1 MCSPHLSH
9 VTTADTVHLP
19 HRRRASST
27 SSADLF
33 PGRTASLPSLETQLQ
48 DSQELYALL
57 LSLTKEGDNVDRVKE
72 IQSGVMKTRDE
83 MEDSRKKR
91 QAVSGGTI
99 WHNAVKPFDSSEL
112 VYNWERFEDYS
123 VLEPP
128 TLDPKG
134 TLSMSLEG
142 NEVHI
147 PDKES
152 SSMESSG
159 LYLPTLSSDGN
170 SVGLWS
176 SAASTGT
183 SLHVPSES
191 MGNESFWGIINGAT
205 SKSINGVINE
215 PVTSVPSGAVNMMGG
230 AVNTMGGSSNTM
242 EGVANTMEGVANTM
256 GEAVNMMGGSSNTVG
271 GVANTMNG
279 TVNTLG
285 GAATIIATPT
295 TATSTTAATTTT
307 TSVSSGSVNGSVNG
321 ITNPTPSSIPSGSAN
336 SPESNNQTAAFAP
349 PNASTEVGS
358 APISYVSLSNPAD
371 HSNVPESNPVNPALP
386 HLTISTT
393 NLSPPSNASG
403 TFSCGS
409 PSSSVVSAMSPTIR
423 PILASPRLN
432 MPGSSL
438 ISPPQIRKKPVSSS
452 ALMSGHA
459 KTLSDN
465 VSSSRP
471 LPISASL
478 SLNSPQPSQ
487 SVNLSVPGSSSPT
500 SRQDSTRLFSGQIH
514 IPFVQ
519 SQSPSL
525 NRPSSGDQWPLS
537 TETVSARLN
546 EDILHKSSASSDD
559 SFFPE
564 RAHSGKEVIVP
575 NRISMDENMM
585 PVLDSPISQ
594 STQNNHPVLSATLSA
609 SSTYSRSKRMLTRA
623 PEVASSQPE
632 EIVLGMPKDSRSDN
646 SRVSIFVNDLEP
658 KSTNEESDF
667 MDELDQNLPADFQK
681 EFISE
686 AESMTGLQCSVC
698 CIHKLRHVNHLYNI
712 P

>member
-83 MEDSRKKR
+83 MEESRKRR

-99 WHNAVKPFDSSEL
+99 WHNAVKPFNSSDL

-123 VLEPP
+123 VLEPLP
-128 TLDPKG
+128 LDPKG
-134 TLSMSLEG
+134 ALSMSLEG
-142 NEVHI
+142 NEIHI
-147 PDKES
+147 PDKEC
-152 SSMESSG
+152 SSMENSG
-159 LYLPTLSSDGN
+159 LSLPTLSTDGN

-205 SKSINGVINE
+205 SKSANGVMNE
-215 PVTSVPSGAVNMMGG
+215 SGVSGPSGSANTMNG
-230 AVNTMGGSSNTM
+230 AVNTMNGSVNTM
-242 EGVANTMEGVANTM
+242 N
-256 GEAVNMMGGSSNTVG
+256 GS
-271 GVANTMNG
+271 ANTMNG
-279 TVNTLG
+279 SANTIG
-285 GAATIIATPT
+285 GAANTMNGSMNTMGGGVSS
-295 TATSTTAATTTT
+295 TATTTPATT
-307 TSVSSGSVNGSVNG
+307 TSVSSGSVNGSVSG
-321 ITNPTPSSIPSGSAN
+321 VANPTTSTIPSGSVIG
-336 SPESNNQTAAFAP
+336 SGSNNQSATLP
-349 PNASTEVGS
+349 PPSSSTEAGS
-358 APISYVSLSNPAD
+358 APISYVSLNNSADRSNA
-371 HSNVPESNPVNPALP
+371 PESIPVNPALP

-393 NLSPPSNASG
+393 NLSPPPNPSG
-403 TFSCGS
+403 PFSCGS
-409 PSSSVVSAMSPTIR
+409 PSSSATSAMSPTIR

-438 ISPPQIRKKPVSSS
+438 ISPPQIRKKSVSNSV
-452 ALMSGHA
+452 LLSGHA

-465 VSSSRP
+465 VSSARP

-478 SLNSPQPSQ
+478 SLNSPQPSH
-487 SVNLSVPGSSSPT
+487 SVKLSVPPSSNPT
-500 SRQDSTRLFSGQIH
+500 SRQDSARIFSGQIH
-514 IPFVQ
+514 IPLVQ

-525 NRPSSGDQWPLS
+525 TRPSSGDQWPLS

-546 EDILHKSSASSDD
+546 ADARHKSSASSDD
-559 SFFPE
+559 SFF
-564 RAHSGKEVIVP
+564 RGRTHSGKEVIVP
-575 NRISMDENMM
+575 NRISVDENMM
-585 PVLDSPISQ
+585 PVLDSPVSQ
-594 STQNNHPVLSATLSA
+594 STQSNHPVLLATLSA
-609 SSTYSRSKRMLTRA
+609 SSTYSRTKRMLARA
-623 PEVASSQPE
+623 PEAVNSQPE
-632 EIVLGMPKDSRSDN
+632 EIAVGMPKGSRSDN
-646 SRVSIFVNDLEP
+646 SRVSIFMNDLDP
-658 KSTNEESDF
+658 KVANEASDF
-667 MDELDQNLPADFQK
+667 MDELDQNLPVDFQK

-686 AESMTGLQCSVC
+686 AESMTGLQCSFC
-698 CIHKLRHVNHLYNI
+698 YIHKLRHVSF
-712 P
+712 

>member
-83 MEDSRKKR
+83 MEESRKRR

-99 WHNAVKPFDSSEL
+99 WHNAVKPFNSSDL

-123 VLEPP
+123 VLEPLP
-128 TLDPKG
+128 LDPKG
-134 TLSMSLEG
+134 ALSMSLEG
-142 NEVHI
+142 NEIHI
-147 PDKES
+147 PDKEC
-152 SSMESSG
+152 SSMENSG
-159 LYLPTLSSDGN
+159 LSLPTLSTDGN

-205 SKSINGVINE
+205 SKSANGVMNE
-215 PVTSVPSGAVNMMGG
+215 SGVSGPSGSANTMNG
-230 AVNTMGGSSNTM
+230 AVNTMNGS
-242 EGVANTMEGVANTM
+242 
-256 GEAVNMMGGSSNTVG
+256 
-271 GVANTMNG
+271 ANTMNG
-279 TVNTLG
+279 SANTMNGSVNTMNGSANTMNGSVNTMG
-285 GAATIIATPT
+285 GGVSS
-295 TATSTTAATTTT
+295 TATTTPATT
-307 TSVSSGSVNGSVNG
+307 TSVSSGSVNGSVSG
-321 ITNPTPSSIPSGSAN
+321 VANPTTSTIPSGSVIG
-336 SPESNNQTAAFAP
+336 SGSNNQSATLP
-349 PNASTEVGS
+349 PPSSSSTEAGS
-358 APISYVSLSNPAD
+358 APISYVSLNNSADRSNA
-371 HSNVPESNPVNPALP
+371 PESIPVNPALP

-393 NLSPPSNASG
+393 NLSPPPNPSG
-403 TFSCGS
+403 PFSCGS
-409 PSSSVVSAMSPTIR
+409 PSSSATSAMSPTIR

-438 ISPPQIRKKPVSSS
+438 ISPPQIRKKSVSNSV
-452 ALMSGHA
+452 LLSGHA

-465 VSSSRP
+465 VSSARP

-478 SLNSPQPSQ
+478 SLNSPQPSH
-487 SVNLSVPGSSSPT
+487 SVKLSVPPSSNPT
-500 SRQDSTRLFSGQIH
+500 SRQDSARIFSGQIH
-514 IPFVQ
+514 IPLVQ

-525 NRPSSGDQWPLS
+525 TRPSSGDQWPLS

-546 EDILHKSSASSDD
+546 ADARHKSSASSDD
-559 SFFPE
+559 SFFRE
-564 RAHSGKEVIVP
+564 RTHSGKEVIMP
-575 NRISMDENMM
+575 NRISVDENMM
-585 PVLDSPISQ
+585 PVLDSPVSQ

-609 SSTYSRSKRMLTRA
+609 SSTYSRSKRMLARA
-623 PEVASSQPE
+623 PEAVNSQPE
-632 EIVLGMPKDSRSDN
+632 EIAVGMPKGSRSDN
-646 SRVSIFVNDLEP
+646 SRVSTFMNDLDP
-658 KSTNEESDF
+658 KVANEASDF
-667 MDELDQNLPADFQK
+667 MDELDQNLPVDFQK

-686 AESMTGLQCSVC
+686 AESMTGLQCSFC
-698 CIHKLRHVNHLYNI
+698 FYT
-712 P
+712 

>member
-83 MEDSRKKR
+83 MEESRKRR

-99 WHNAVKPFDSSEL
+99 WHNAVKPFNSSDL

-123 VLEPP
+123 VLEPLP
-128 TLDPKG
+128 LDPKG
-134 TLSMSLEG
+134 ALSMSLEG
-142 NEVHI
+142 NEIHI
-147 PDKES
+147 PDKEC
-152 SSMESSG
+152 SSMENSG
-159 LYLPTLSSDGN
+159 LSLPTLSTDGN

-205 SKSINGVINE
+205 SKSANGVMNE
-215 PVTSVPSGAVNMMGG
+215 SGVSGPSGATNTMNG
-230 AVNTMGGSSNTM
+230 AVNTMNGSVNTM
-242 EGVANTMEGVANTM
+242 N
-256 GEAVNMMGGSSNTVG
+256 GS
-271 GVANTMNG
+271 ANTMNG
-279 TVNTLG
+279 SANTIG
-285 GAATIIATPT
+285 GAANTMNGSMNTMGGGVSS
-295 TATSTTAATTTT
+295 TATTTPATT
-307 TSVSSGSVNGSVNG
+307 TSVSSGSVNGSVSG
-321 ITNPTPSSIPSGSAN
+321 VANPTTSTIPSGSVIG
-336 SPESNNQTAAFAP
+336 SGSNNQSATLP
-349 PNASTEVGS
+349 PPSSSSTEAGS
-358 APISYVSLSNPAD
+358 APISYVSLSNSAD
-371 HSNVPESNPVNPALP
+371 RSNAPESIPVNPALP

-393 NLSPPSNASG
+393 NLSPPPNPSG
-403 TFSCGS
+403 PFSCGS
-409 PSSSVVSAMSPTIR
+409 PSSSATSAMSPTIR

-438 ISPPQIRKKPVSSS
+438 ISPPQIRKKSVSNSV
-452 ALMSGHA
+452 LLSGHA

-465 VSSSRP
+465 VSSARP

-478 SLNSPQPSQ
+478 SLNSPQPSH
-487 SVNLSVPGSSSPT
+487 SVKLSVPPSSNPT
-500 SRQDSTRLFSGQIH
+500 SRQDSARIFSGQIH
-514 IPFVQ
+514 IPLVQ

-525 NRPSSGDQWPLS
+525 TRPSSGDQWPLS

-546 EDILHKSSASSDD
+546 ADARHKSSASSDD
-559 SFFPE
+559 SFF
-564 RAHSGKEVIVP
+564 RGRTHSGKEVIVP
-575 NRISMDENMM
+575 NRISVDENMM
-585 PVLDSPISQ
+585 PVLDSPVSQ
-594 STQNNHPVLSATLSA
+594 STQSNHPVLLATLSA
-609 SSTYSRSKRMLTRA
+609 SSTYSRTKRMLARA
-623 PEVASSQPE
+623 PEAVNSQPE
-632 EIVLGMPKDSRSDN
+632 EIAVGVPKGSRSDN
-646 SRVSIFVNDLEP
+646 SRVSIFMNDLDP
-658 KSTNEESDF
+658 KVANEASDF
-667 MDELDQNLPADFQK
+667 MDELDQNLPVDFQK

-686 AESMTGLQCSVC
+686 AESMTGLQCSFC
-698 CIHKLRHVNHLYNI
+698 YIHKLRHVSY
-712 P
+712 

>member
-83 MEDSRKKR
+83 MEESRKRR

-99 WHNAVKPFDSSEL
+99 WHNAVKPFNSSDL

-123 VLEPP
+123 VLEPLP
-128 TLDPKG
+128 LDPKG
-134 TLSMSLEG
+134 ALSMSLEG
-142 NEVHI
+142 NEIHI
-147 PDKES
+147 PDKEC
-152 SSMESSG
+152 SSMENSG
-159 LYLPTLSSDGN
+159 LSLPTLSTDGN

-205 SKSINGVINE
+205 SKSANGVMNE
-215 PVTSVPSGAVNMMGG
+215 SGVSGPSGATNTMNG
-230 AVNTMGGSSNTM
+230 AVNTMNGSVNTM
-242 EGVANTMEGVANTM
+242 N
-256 GEAVNMMGGSSNTVG
+256 GS
-271 GVANTMNG
+271 ANTMNG
-279 TVNTLG
+279 SANTIG
-285 GAATIIATPT
+285 GAANTMNGSMNTMGGGVSS
-295 TATSTTAATTTT
+295 TATTTPATT
-307 TSVSSGSVNGSVNG
+307 TSVSSGSVNGSVSG
-321 ITNPTPSSIPSGSAN
+321 VANPTTSTIPSGSVIG
-336 SPESNNQTAAFAP
+336 SGSNNQSATLP
-349 PNASTEVGS
+349 PPSSSTEAGS
-358 APISYVSLSNPAD
+358 APISYVSLNNSADRSNA
-371 HSNVPESNPVNPALP
+371 PESIPVNPALP

-393 NLSPPSNASG
+393 NLSPPPNPSG
-403 TFSCGS
+403 PFSCGS
-409 PSSSVVSAMSPTIR
+409 PSSSATSAMSPTIR

-438 ISPPQIRKKPVSSS
+438 ISPPQIRKKSVSNSV
-452 ALMSGHA
+452 LLSGHA

-465 VSSSRP
+465 VSSARP

-478 SLNSPQPSQ
+478 SLNSPQPSH
-487 SVNLSVPGSSSPT
+487 SVKLSVPPSSNPT
-500 SRQDSTRLFSGQIH
+500 SRQDSARIFSGQIH
-514 IPFVQ
+514 IPLVQ

-525 NRPSSGDQWPLS
+525 TRPSSGDQWPLS

-546 EDILHKSSASSDD
+546 ADARHKSSASSDD
-559 SFFPE
+559 SFF
-564 RAHSGKEVIVP
+564 RGRTHSGKEVIMP
-575 NRISMDENMM
+575 NRISVDENMM
-585 PVLDSPISQ
+585 PVLDSPVSQ
-594 STQNNHPVLSATLSA
+594 STQSNHPVLLATLSA
-609 SSTYSRSKRMLTRA
+609 SSTYSRTKRMLARA
-623 PEVASSQPE
+623 PEAVNSQPE
-632 EIVLGMPKDSRSDN
+632 EIAVGVPKGSRSDN
-646 SRVSIFVNDLEP
+646 SRVSIFMNDLDP
-658 KSTNEESDF
+658 KVANEASDF
-667 MDELDQNLPADFQK
+667 MDELDQNLPVDFQK

-686 AESMTGLQCSVC
+686 AESMTGLQCSFC
-698 CIHKLRHVNHLYNI
+698 YIHKLRHVSY
-712 P
+712 

>member
-83 MEDSRKKR
+83 MEESRKRR

-99 WHNAVKPFDSSEL
+99 WHNAVKPFNSSDL

-123 VLEPP
+123 VLEPLP
-128 TLDPKG
+128 LDPKG
-134 TLSMSLEG
+134 ALSMSLEG
-142 NEVHI
+142 NEIHI
-147 PDKES
+147 PDKEC
-152 SSMESSG
+152 SSMENSG
-159 LYLPTLSSDGN
+159 LSLPTLSTDGN

-205 SKSINGVINE
+205 SKSANGVMNE
-215 PVTSVPSGAVNMMGG
+215 SGVSGPSGATNTMNG
-230 AVNTMGGSSNTM
+230 AVNTMNGSVNTM
-242 EGVANTMEGVANTM
+242 N
-256 GEAVNMMGGSSNTVG
+256 GS
-271 GVANTMNG
+271 ANTMNG
-279 TVNTLG
+279 SANTIG
-285 GAATIIATPT
+285 GAANTMNGSMNTMGGGVSS
-295 TATSTTAATTTT
+295 TATTTPATT
-307 TSVSSGSVNGSVNG
+307 TSVSSGSVNGSVSG
-321 ITNPTPSSIPSGSAN
+321 VANPTTSTIPSGSVIG
-336 SPESNNQTAAFAP
+336 SGSNNQSATLP
-349 PNASTEVGS
+349 PPSSSSTEAGS
-358 APISYVSLSNPAD
+358 APISYVSLNNSADRSNA
-371 HSNVPESNPVNPALP
+371 PESIPVNPALP

-393 NLSPPSNASG
+393 NLSPPPNPSG
-403 TFSCGS
+403 PFSCGS
-409 PSSSVVSAMSPTIR
+409 PSSSATSAMSPTIR

-438 ISPPQIRKKPVSSS
+438 ISPPQIRKKSVSNSV
-452 ALMSGHA
+452 LLSGHA

-465 VSSSRP
+465 VSSARP

-478 SLNSPQPSQ
+478 SLNSPQPSH
-487 SVNLSVPGSSSPT
+487 SVKLSVPPSSNPT
-500 SRQDSTRLFSGQIH
+500 SRQDSARIFSGQIH
-514 IPFVQ
+514 IPLVQ

-525 NRPSSGDQWPLS
+525 TRPSSGDQWPLS

-546 EDILHKSSASSDD
+546 ADARHKSSASSDD
-559 SFFPE
+559 SFF
-564 RAHSGKEVIVP
+564 RGRTHSGKEVIVP
-575 NRISMDENMM
+575 NRISVDENMM
-585 PVLDSPISQ
+585 PVLDSPVSQ
-594 STQNNHPVLSATLSA
+594 STQSNHPVLLATLSA
-609 SSTYSRSKRMLTRA
+609 SSTYSRTKRMLARA
-623 PEVASSQPE
+623 PEAVNSQPE
-632 EIVLGMPKDSRSDN
+632 EIAVGVPKGSRSDN
-646 SRVSIFVNDLEP
+646 SRVSIFMNDLDP
-658 KSTNEESDF
+658 KVANEASDF
-667 MDELDQNLPADFQK
+667 MDELDQNLPVDFQK

-686 AESMTGLQCSVC
+686 AESMTGLQCSFC
-698 CIHKLRHVNHLYNI
+698 YIHKLRHVSY
-712 P
+712 

>member
-83 MEDSRKKR
+83 MEESRKRR

-99 WHNAVKPFDSSEL
+99 WHNAVKPFNSSDL

-123 VLEPP
+123 VLEPLP
-128 TLDPKG
+128 LDPKG
-134 TLSMSLEG
+134 ALSMSLEG
-142 NEVHI
+142 NEIHI
-147 PDKES
+147 PDKEC
-152 SSMESSG
+152 SSMENSG
-159 LYLPTLSSDGN
+159 LSLPTLSTDGN

-205 SKSINGVINE
+205 SKSANGVMNE
-215 PVTSVPSGAVNMMGG
+215 SGVSGPSGATNTMNG
-230 AVNTMGGSSNTM
+230 AVNTMNGSVNTM
-242 EGVANTMEGVANTM
+242 N
-256 GEAVNMMGGSSNTVG
+256 GS
-271 GVANTMNG
+271 ANTMNG
-279 TVNTLG
+279 SANTIG
-285 GAATIIATPT
+285 GAANTMNGSMNTMGGGVSS
-295 TATSTTAATTTT
+295 TATTTPATT
-307 TSVSSGSVNGSVNG
+307 TSVSSGSVNGSVSG
-321 ITNPTPSSIPSGSAN
+321 VANPTTSTIPSGSVIG
-336 SPESNNQTAAFAP
+336 SGSNNQSATLP
-349 PNASTEVGS
+349 PPSSSSTEAGS
-358 APISYVSLSNPAD
+358 APISYVSLNNSADRSNA
-371 HSNVPESNPVNPALP
+371 PESIPVNPALP

-393 NLSPPSNASG
+393 NLSPPPNPSG
-403 TFSCGS
+403 PFSCGS
-409 PSSSVVSAMSPTIR
+409 PSSSATSAMSPTIR

-438 ISPPQIRKKPVSSS
+438 ISPPQIRKKSVSNSV
-452 ALMSGHA
+452 LLSGHA

-465 VSSSRP
+465 VSSARP

-478 SLNSPQPSQ
+478 SLNSPQPSH
-487 SVNLSVPGSSSPT
+487 SVKLSVPPSSNPT
-500 SRQDSTRLFSGQIH
+500 SRQDSARIFSGQIH
-514 IPFVQ
+514 IPLVQ

-525 NRPSSGDQWPLS
+525 TRPSSGDQWPLS

-546 EDILHKSSASSDD
+546 ADARHKSSASSDD
-559 SFFPE
+559 SFF
-564 RAHSGKEVIVP
+564 RGRTHSGKEVIMP
-575 NRISMDENMM
+575 NRISVDENMM
-585 PVLDSPISQ
+585 PVLDSPVSQ

-609 SSTYSRSKRMLTRA
+609 SSTYSRTKRMLARA
-623 PEVASSQPE
+623 PEAVNSQPE
-632 EIVLGMPKDSRSDN
+632 EIAVGMPKGSRSDN
-646 SRVSIFVNDLEP
+646 SRVSTFMNDLDP
-658 KSTNEESDF
+658 KVANEASDF
-667 MDELDQNLPADFQK
+667 MDELDQNLPVDFQK

-686 AESMTGLQCSVC
+686 AESMTGLQCSFC
-698 CIHKLRHVNHLYNI
+698 FYT
-712 P
+712 

>member
-83 MEDSRKKR
+83 MEESRKRR

-99 WHNAVKPFDSSEL
+99 WHNAVKPFNSSDL

-123 VLEPP
+123 VLEPLP
-128 TLDPKG
+128 LDPKG
-134 TLSMSLEG
+134 ALSMSLEG
-142 NEVHI
+142 NEIHI
-147 PDKES
+147 PDKEC
-152 SSMESSG
+152 SSMENSG
-159 LYLPTLSSDGN
+159 LSLPTLSTDGN

-205 SKSINGVINE
+205 SKSANGVMNE
-215 PVTSVPSGAVNMMGG
+215 SGVSGPSGSANTMNG
-230 AVNTMGGSSNTM
+230 AVNTMNGS
-242 EGVANTMEGVANTM
+242 
-256 GEAVNMMGGSSNTVG
+256 
-271 GVANTMNG
+271 ANTMNG
-279 TVNTLG
+279 SVNTMNGSANTMNGSANTIG
-285 GAATIIATPT
+285 GAANTMNGSAYTMNGSVNT
-295 TATSTTAATTTT
+295 MNGSMNTMGGGVSSTATTTPATT
-307 TSVSSGSVNGSVNG
+307 TSVSSGSVNGSVSG
-321 ITNPTPSSIPSGSAN
+321 VANPTTSTIPSGSVIG
-336 SPESNNQTAAFAP
+336 SGSNNQCATLP
-349 PNASTEVGS
+349 PPSSSSTEAGS
-358 APISYVSLSNPAD
+358 APISYVSLSNSAD
-371 HSNVPESNPVNPALP
+371 RSNAPESIPVNPALP

-393 NLSPPSNASG
+393 NLSPPPNPSG
-403 TFSCGS
+403 PFSCGS
-409 PSSSVVSAMSPTIR
+409 PSSSATSAMSPTIR

-438 ISPPQIRKKPVSSS
+438 ISPPQIRKKSVSNSV
-452 ALMSGHA
+452 LLSGHA

-465 VSSSRP
+465 VSSARP

-478 SLNSPQPSQ
+478 SLNSPQPSH
-487 SVNLSVPGSSSPT
+487 SVKLSVPPSSNPT
-500 SRQDSTRLFSGQIH
+500 SRQDSARIFSGQIH
-514 IPFVQ
+514 IPLVQ

-525 NRPSSGDQWPLS
+525 TRPSSGDQWPLS

-546 EDILHKSSASSDD
+546 ADARHKSSASSDD
-559 SFFPE
+559 SFF
-564 RAHSGKEVIVP
+564 RGRTHSGKEVIMP
-575 NRISMDENMM
+575 NRISVDENMM
-585 PVLDSPISQ
+585 PVLDSPVSQ

-609 SSTYSRSKRMLTRA
+609 SSTYSRTKRMLARA
-623 PEVASSQPE
+623 PEAVNSQPE
-632 EIVLGMPKDSRSDN
+632 EIAVGMPKGSRSDN
-646 SRVSIFVNDLEP
+646 SRVSTFMNDLDP
-658 KSTNEESDF
+658 KVANEASDF
-667 MDELDQNLPADFQK
+667 MDELDQNLPVDFQK

-686 AESMTGLQCSVC
+686 AESMTGLQCSFC
-698 CIHKLRHVNHLYNI
+698 YIHKLRHVNYL
-712 P
+712 

>member
-83 MEDSRKKR
+83 MEESRKRR

-99 WHNAVKPFDSSEL
+99 WHNAVKPFNSSDL

-123 VLEPP
+123 VLEPLP
-128 TLDPKG
+128 LDPKG
-134 TLSMSLEG
+134 ALSMSLEG
-142 NEVHI
+142 NEIHI
-147 PDKES
+147 PDKEC
-152 SSMESSG
+152 SSMENSG
-159 LYLPTLSSDGN
+159 LSLPTLSTDGN

-205 SKSINGVINE
+205 SKSANGVMNE
-215 PVTSVPSGAVNMMGG
+215 SGVSGPSGATNTMNG
-230 AVNTMGGSSNTM
+230 AVNTMNGSVNTM
-242 EGVANTMEGVANTM
+242 NGSANTMNESANTI
-256 GEAVNMMGGSSNTVG
+256 GGA
-271 GVANTMNG
+271 ANTMNG
-279 TVNTLG
+279 SMNTMG
-285 GAATIIATPT
+285 GGVSS
-295 TATSTTAATTTT
+295 TATTTPATT
-307 TSVSSGSVNGSVNG
+307 TSVSSGSVNGSVSG
-321 ITNPTPSSIPSGSAN
+321 VANPTTSTIPSGSVIG
-336 SPESNNQTAAFAP
+336 SGSNNQNATLP
-349 PNASTEVGS
+349 PPSSSSTEAGS
-358 APISYVSLSNPAD
+358 APISYVSLNNSADRSNA
-371 HSNVPESNPVNPALP
+371 PESIPVNPALP

-393 NLSPPSNASG
+393 NLSPPPNPSG
-403 TFSCGS
+403 PFSCGS
-409 PSSSVVSAMSPTIR
+409 PSSSATSAMSPTIR

-438 ISPPQIRKKPVSSS
+438 ISPPQIRKKSVSNSV
-452 ALMSGHA
+452 LLSGHA

-465 VSSSRP
+465 VSSARP

-478 SLNSPQPSQ
+478 SLNSPQPSH
-487 SVNLSVPGSSSPT
+487 SVKLSVPPSSNPT
-500 SRQDSTRLFSGQIH
+500 SRQDSARIFSGQIH
-514 IPFVQ
+514 IPLVQ

-525 NRPSSGDQWPLS
+525 TRPSSGDQWPLS

-546 EDILHKSSASSDD
+546 ADARHKSSASSDD
-559 SFFPE
+559 SFF
-564 RAHSGKEVIVP
+564 RGRTHSGKEVIVP
-575 NRISMDENMM
+575 NRISVDENMM
-585 PVLDSPISQ
+585 PVLDSPVSQ
-594 STQNNHPVLSATLSA
+594 STQSNHPVLLATLSA
-609 SSTYSRSKRMLTRA
+609 SSTYSRTKRMLARA
-623 PEVASSQPE
+623 PEAVNSQPE
-632 EIVLGMPKDSRSDN
+632 EIAVGVPKGSRSDN
-646 SRVSIFVNDLEP
+646 SRVSIFMNDLDP
-658 KSTNEESDF
+658 KVANEASDF
-667 MDELDQNLPADFQK
+667 MDELDQNLPVDFQK

-686 AESMTGLQCSVC
+686 AESMTGLQCSFC
-698 CIHKLRHVNHLYNI
+698 YIHKLRHVSY
-712 P
+712 

>member
-83 MEDSRKKR
+83 MEESRKRR

-99 WHNAVKPFDSSEL
+99 WHNAVKPFNSSDL

-123 VLEPP
+123 VLEPLP
-128 TLDPKG
+128 LDPKG
-134 TLSMSLEG
+134 ALSMSLEG
-142 NEVHI
+142 NEIHI
-147 PDKES
+147 PDKEC
-152 SSMESSG
+152 SSMENSG
-159 LYLPTLSSDGN
+159 LSLPTLSTDGN

-205 SKSINGVINE
+205 SKSANGVMNE
-215 PVTSVPSGAVNMMGG
+215 SGVSGPSGATNTMNG
-230 AVNTMGGSSNTM
+230 AVNTMNGSVNTM
-242 EGVANTMEGVANTM
+242 NGSVNTMN
-256 GEAVNMMGGSSNTVG
+256 GS
-271 GVANTMNG
+271 ANTMNG
-279 TVNTLG
+279 SMNTMG
-285 GAATIIATPT
+285 GGVS
-295 TATSTTAATTTT
+295 STTTTTPATTTPATTTPATT

-321 ITNPTPSSIPSGSAN
+321 VANPTTSTIPSGSVIG
-336 SPESNNQTAAFAP
+336 SGSNNQSATLP
-349 PNASTEVGS
+349 PPSSSTEAGS
-358 APISYVSLSNPAD
+358 APISYVSLS
-371 HSNVPESNPVNPALP
+371 HSAERSNAPESIPVNPALP

-393 NLSPPSNASG
+393 NLSPPPNSSG
-403 TFSCGS
+403 PFSCGS
-409 PSSSVVSAMSPTIR
+409 PSSSVASAMSPTIR

-438 ISPPQIRKKPVSSS
+438 ISPPQIRKKSVSNSV
-452 ALMSGHA
+452 LLSGHA

-465 VSSSRP
+465 VSSARP

-478 SLNSPQPSQ
+478 SLNSPQPSH
-487 SVNLSVPGSSSPT
+487 SVKLSVPPSSNPT
-500 SRQDSTRLFSGQIH
+500 SRQDSARIFSGQIH
-514 IPFVQ
+514 IPLVQ

-525 NRPSSGDQWPLS
+525 TRPSSGDQWPLS

-546 EDILHKSSASSDD
+546 ADARHKSSASSDD
-559 SFFPE
+559 SFF
-564 RAHSGKEVIVP
+564 RGRTHSGKEVIMP
-575 NRISMDENMM
+575 NRISVDENMM
-585 PVLDSPISQ
+585 PVLDSPVSQ

-609 SSTYSRSKRMLTRA
+609 SSTYSRTKRMLARA
-623 PEVASSQPE
+623 PEAVNSQPE
-632 EIVLGMPKDSRSDN
+632 EIAVGMPKGSRSDN
-646 SRVSIFVNDLEP
+646 SRVSTFMNDLDP
-658 KSTNEESDF
+658 KVANEASDF
-667 MDELDQNLPADFQK
+667 MDELDQNLPVDFQK

-686 AESMTGLQCSVC
+686 AESMTGLQCSFC
-698 CIHKLRHVNHLYNI
+698 FYT
-712 P
+712 